1 MTMTPI
7 RFGTDEQF
15 TALRR
20 LLCDAGYNDA
30 SLCSQA
36 RVPTIYE
43 VLESTTRRK
52 HKPPLDHTVDALMW
66 VLLEGRALSMRS
78 WGHLVPGEL
87 TSLLAAVGLLVE
99 QADEYIC
106 PLALYPVEN
115 LYVVSDRDSTIVDSV
130 YPALVENTGRFLDV
144 IPRSRCGS
152 FLEVCAGTGIA
163 ALLAARDFAARSYA
177 FDIAERSV
185 NFATFNCR
193 LNGLPNM
200 TNEAGDLYGPA
211 GLQTFDRIVAHPPYV
226 PVLKPKAIFHDG
238 GDDGEQI
245 VKRTVEG
252 LPAYLAPGGEFVMLA
267 MGSDRKDAP
276 YEHRV
281 RQWLGAAQAE
291 FDIALVT
298 RRIIDPADFVARSVM
313 QGKSDSSEID
323 QWNKVFSSRGV
334 TALVYGTIL
343 IRRKSANRT
352 AFTVRRQNSDRTHR
366 AEMEWLLDWEGQV
379 ASGTATTEL
388 LDGALTA
395 SPDVEL
401 RVVNRLQ
408 DGDWAATGY
417 QLLSEYPFGMEL
429 QPQPW
434 MIQLLTK
441 CDGKKTGR
449 ELWQQL
455 IAEEVIFAG
464 TPLDQFANALV
475 VLLSGGFLH
484 L

>member
-1 MTMTPI
+1 MTPI

-15 TALRR
+15 IELRR
-20 LLCDAGYNDA
+20 LLSDAGYNDA
-30 SLCSQA
+30 ALCLRA

-43 VLESTTRRK
+43 VLESATRQK
-52 HKPPLDHTVDALMW
+52 HKPPLDDTIDALMW
-66 VLLEGRALSMRS
+66 VLLEGRGLSMRS
-78 WGHLVPGEL
+78 WGHLVTGKL
-87 TSLLAAVGLLVE
+87 TGLLEAVGLLVE

-115 LYVVSDRDSTIVDSV
+115 LYVVSDRNSTIVDSV

-144 IPRSRCGS
+144 IPRSRCTS

-163 ALLAARDFAARSYA
+163 ALLGARDFAAHSYA

-185 NFATFNCR
+185 KFAEFNRR

-200 TNEAGDLYGPA
+200 TNSAGDLYAPA
-211 GLQTFDRIVAHPPYV
+211 GSKTFDRIVAHPPYV

-252 LPAYLAPGGEFVMLA
+252 LPAYLAPGGEFAMLA
-267 MGSDRKDAP
+267 MGSDRKDAA
-276 YEHRV
+276 YEYRV
-281 RQWLGAAQAE
+281 RQWLGEAQAE

-298 RRIIDPADFVARSVM
+298 RRIIDPADFVSRSVM

-323 QWNKVFSSRGV
+323 QWKKVFTSRGV

-343 IRRKSANRT
+343 IRRQTRNRP
-352 AFTVRRQNSDRTHR
+352 AFTVRRQSSDRTHR
-366 AEMEWLLDWEGQV
+366 PEMDWLLDWESHV
-379 ASGTATTEL
+379 ADHTAATL
-388 LDGALTA
+388 VLDGSLTA
-395 SPDVEL
+395 APDVEL
-401 RVVNRLQ
+401 RVVNHLR

-417 QLLSEYPFGMEL
+417 QLLAGYPYGMEL

-434 MIQLLTK
+434 MIHLLAR
-441 CDGKKTGR
+441 CDGKRTGR
-449 ELWQQL
+449 ELWRQL
-455 IAEEVIFAG
+455 IAEEVIFPG
-464 TPLDQFANALV
+464 TPLDQFAGALT
-475 VLLSGGFLH
+475 VLVSGGFLH